1 MYLAPSDFT
10 VGWLDNKRKMADNGG
25 SSAVRDLTVPDRKR
39 CMTRLQERE
48 LPEWMIVHFGL
59 KKRTNIQLSHRNSLY
74 RRQ

>member
-48 LPEWMIVHFGL
+48 LPELDDCSFWVKEAHQH
-59 KKRTNIQLSHRNSLY
+59 TVEP
-74 RRQ
+74 